1 MLISSTSKKN
11 RVLRGLLWAILKRI
25 IRREPN
31 PFKALSL
38 LNRML
43 QRRRAILDSPKGG
56 RYVHAS
62 GRYFWESDAPGW
74 PSAAFD
80 KYIDNELGRY
90 LPDRT
95 EGVPLQTVIF
105 AITSRCP
112 LKCKH
117 CFEWDNL
124 DAAEH
129 LSPAGLGI
137 IMDKIWE
144 QGIRHVQLSG
154 GEPLTRFKDLLSL
167 TEKYGREM
175 DLWILTSGFGLTAEK
190 AEALKQAGLT
200 GANISLDHWEPS
212 KHNDFRNHQQSFNWA
227 REAASNCRQAGLAV
241 SLSLCAAK
249 TFITKEN
256 LDKYLALSQEWQV
269 DFIRILEPR
278 QAGRFT
284 GQEAELT
291 KPETDLLDSFY
302 LKTNS
307 GSARLRHPIVSYPGY
322 YQRRTGCF
330 GAGDRYLYID
340 SRGDFHACPFCLGKK
355 GNALVDSFETALAA
369 MREKGCHVF
378 QSNAG

>member
-1 MLISSTSKKN
+1 MLISSASKNN
-11 RVLRGLLWAILKRI
+11 RVLRGLLWGLLKCIL
-25 IRREPN
+25 RREPN
-31 PFKALSL
+31 PFKALAL
-38 LNRML
+38 LHRML
-43 QRRRAILDSPKGG
+43 KRRRAILDSPKGG
-56 RYVHAS
+56 RYVHSS

-90 LPDRT
+90 LPGLSTR
-95 EGVPLQTVIF
+95 VPLQTVIF

-124 DAAEH
+124 DAGEH
-129 LSPAGLGI
+129 LSPADLET
-137 IMDKIWE
+137 IMDKIRE

-154 GEPLTRFKDLLSL
+154 GEPLIRFQDLLHL

-175 DLWILTSGFGLTAEK
+175 DLWMLTSGFGLTAEK
-190 AEALKQAGLT
+190 AEALSKAGLT

-212 KHNDFRNHQQSFNWA
+212 KHNAFRNHQQSFYWTK
-227 REAASNCRQAGLAV
+227 EAAANCRRAGLAV
-241 SLSLCAAK
+241 SLSLCAARS
-249 TFITKEN
+249 FVNQEN
-256 LDKYLALSQEWQV
+256 LDRYLALSKEWQV

-278 QAGRFT
+278 PAGRFAGT
-284 GQEAELT
+284 EAGLGRAE
-291 KPETDLLDSFY
+291 EELLDSFY
-302 LKTNS
+302 LSTNS
-307 GSARLRHPIVSYPGY
+307 KPLQLRNPIVSYPGY

-355 GNALVDSFETALAA
+355 GNALKDTFETAIAA
-369 MREKGCHVF
+369 MKQQGCHAF
-378 QSNAG
+378 SSNKG